1 MKIAFFVSQVKRILE
16 LSEGNDTD
24 VLIIY
29 YLNEVRRQYAR
40 LSLYQEFL
48 ISNQIVMIAG
58 QTSYALPSDLTKIVD
73 ETVRYVDSNGVTR
86 QLVRLDNLYIR
97 PEGMP
102 IYWKRQGNAINLI
115 PNTEMQSG
123 EILTFDYY
131 QIPPML
137 SLTGDEIPEANLAD
151 LWMEAVLSKMSRTLD
166 VQKYKLFSQEETQAF
181 KESRAAQD

>member
-1 MKIAFFVSQVKRILE
+1 M
-16 LSEGNDTD
+16 
-24 VLIIY
+24 
-29 YLNEVRRQYAR
+29 
-40 LSLYQEFL
+40 
-48 ISNQIVMIAG
+48 
-58 QTSYALPSDLTKIVD
+58 
-73 ETVRYVDSNGVTR
+73 RYVDSNGVTR